1 MGNNARNQKPEAIK
15 SKIESLLHLIPRY
28 RQKLA
33 TAPILGHPVWV
44 DDPDFSIELGA
55 AYLAQLIKM
64 FDGNVELALAGYNG
78 GPNRILRM
86 WNEAGPTPELDDF
99 VENMDLDESRDYVK
113 RILVLAD
120 SYRQLYPGAG

>member
-1 MGNNARNQKPEAIK
+1 MQLMP
-15 SKIESLLHLIPRY
+15 
-28 RQKLA
+28 A
-33 TAPILGHPVWV
+33 TAREMADRLDKSYGADGLYNPEL
-44 DDPDFSIELGA
+44 SIELGA

-64 FDGNVELALAGYNG
+64 FDGNVELAVASYNG

-120 SYRQLYPGAG
+120 SYRQLYPAAG